1 MKNNKFVCIV
11 LIPIF
16 CLIVVFLIAPLFY
29 GLGISMFDY
38 NPLRADNPFI
48 GAANYV
54 RLFHDTL
61 FYRAL
66 AHMLVFV
73 GVTVTLNIIVTLI
86 LAQLISSLPWNFA
99 RGLFRT
105 VLFLPCVAPMVG
117 TSLVWR
123 NGMFATKNGLVNHLL
138 GYLGIPA
145 INWLGDASVVM
156 VAMIIFTIWA
166 DIGYNTVLFCAGLDG
181 IPKDFSEA
189 AQIDGA
195 GPVRRFIY
203 ITLPLLGRTFI
214 FVLMMTLISHF
225 QMFVQF
231 MVLAQRGA
239 PNNAATVLTLLIYKE
254 GFSNQNMGYAS
265 AIAVILFLVIMVVTV
280 IQRRVNRVD
289 WGY

>member
-1 MKNNKFVCIV
+1 M
-11 LIPIF
+11 
-16 CLIVVFLIAPLFY
+16 
-29 GLGISMFDY
+29 
-38 NPLRADNPFI
+38 
-48 GAANYV
+48 
-54 RLFHDTL
+54 
-61 FYRAL
+61 
-66 AHMLVFV
+66 
-73 GVTVTLNIIVTLI
+73 
-86 LAQLISSLPWNFA
+86 
-99 RGLFRT
+99 
-105 VLFLPCVAPMVG
+105 
-117 TSLVWR
+117 
-123 NGMFATKNGLVNHLL
+123 
-138 GYLGIPA
+138 
-145 INWLGDASVVM
+145 VM